1 MRLNHAMMLL
11 ALSVP
16 AEAAPAARRL
26 ANGSFTAD
34 LNGHSIHYE
43 VHGKGPVLMTLPNS
57 WGLTLQALRA
67 MYRPLERRLTLVYFD
82 PRGMGGSAPARTDA
96 DRGMAA
102 VREDFDA
109 LRRHLGLDRVN
120 AIGWS
125 NGAMNLLL
133 LASERPE
140 MLESA
145 IFLHG
150 TASFGHEEMQDFGRR
165 FPEMTARFGAFQKEV
180 ADPAL
185 TDDARTALQRR
196 FWMDA
201 WFPFMLADA
210 RASTPRLREVFRGQP
225 FSYPHA
231 QQTGKE
237 AAGFDVRDRL
247 GKITARSLVLAGAK
261 DVAPPATVRVI
272 ADGIPGARFH
282 VFEKSGHFAPFEEPE
297 AFRRAVFDFLLGA
310 R

>member
-1 MRLNHAMMLL
+1 MVTALVLSAL
-11 ALSVP
+11 AVS
-16 AEAAPAARRL
+16 APAPAPAKSL

-34 LNGHSIHYE
+34 VNGRSLHYE

-57 WGLTLQALRA
+57 WGLTLNALRA
-67 MYRPLERRLTLVYFD
+67 MYRPLEGRLTLVYFD
-82 PRGMGGSAPARTDA
+82 PRGMGGSAPARVEA

-109 LRRHLGLDRVN
+109 LRRHLGLGKVN

-133 LASERPE
+133 LAADRPE
-140 MLESA
+140 ILESA

-150 TASFGHEEMQDFGRR
+150 TASFGAEEMQDFGRR
-165 FPEMTARFGAFQKEV
+165 FPEMTARFAAFQKEV

-185 TDDARTALQRR
+185 TDDDRTARQRS

-210 RASTPRLREVFRGQP
+210 KGSGPRLRDAFRAEP
-225 FSYPHA
+225 FSYLHV
-231 QQTGKE
+231 QQTNKE

-247 GKITARSLVLAGAK
+247 PKIGVRSLVLAGAK
-261 DVAPPATVRVI
+261 DAAPPEKVRVI
-272 ADGIPGARFH
+272 ADGIPGARFQ
-282 VFEKSGHFAPFEEPE
+282 VFARSGHFAPLEEPE
-297 AFRRAVFDFLLGA
+297 AFRRAVFDFLLAA

>member
-1 MRLNHAMMLL
+1 MVTVMIL
-11 ALSVP
+11 AAFVTT
-16 AEAAPAARRL
+16 AEAAPAPRL

-57 WGLTLQALRA
+57 WGLTLKGLRA

-82 PRGMGGSAPARTDA
+82 PRGMGGSGPARADT

-109 LRRHLGLDRVN
+109 LRRHLKLGKVN

-140 MLESA
+140 IFESA
-145 IFLHG
+145 ILLHG
-150 TASFGHEEMQDFGRR
+150 TASFGEEEMQDFARR
-165 FPEMTARFGAFQKEV
+165 FPDMTARFAAFQKEM

-185 TDDARTALQRR
+185 SDDEKTARQRR

-201 WFPFMLADA
+201 WFPFMLADPGSA
-210 RASTPRLREVFRGQP
+210 ARLRQAFGGEP

-247 GKITARSLVLAGAK
+247 ARITARSLVLAGAK
-261 DVAPPATVRVI
+261 DVAPPERVRVI

-282 VFEKSGHFAPFEEPE
+282 VFEKSGHFAPLEEPD
-297 AFRRAVFDFLLGA
+297 AFREAVLPFLLGA